1 MKGYGKI
8 IRYGIYIIGLIHHL
22 NGIRNFLNMR
32 KNVELIVLAH
42 HLMKQQ

>member
-1 MKGYGKI
+1 MKVYGKI
-8 IRYGIYIIGLIHHL
+8 IRFGIYMIGLIHL
-22 NGIRNFLNMR
+22 LSGIRNFLNMR